1 MWGAGL
7 ELNFQGGDLDKE
19 VISGRIKS
27 LNRGV
32 ARGKVNSRYE
42 GTGRSLIGFAY
53 LIQRPL
59 AQYTDFSK
67 GVCPFHMGDYFKIKL
82 FYWGVEVGHLESST
96 RFPRA
101 RHIWGCWRAGGEGEL
116 RGRGWRGLCVW
127 RVDWIQRVQTEL

>member
-82 FYWGVEVGHLESST
+82 FYWGVEVVLLCIYIENHQLSSKDSFLDSFGSLLYSGLPIPFQ
-96 RFPRA
+96 RFYLF
-101 RHIWGCWRAGGEGEL
+101 IYL
-116 RGRGWRGLCVW
+116 FTYL
-127 RVDWIQRVQTEL
+127 L